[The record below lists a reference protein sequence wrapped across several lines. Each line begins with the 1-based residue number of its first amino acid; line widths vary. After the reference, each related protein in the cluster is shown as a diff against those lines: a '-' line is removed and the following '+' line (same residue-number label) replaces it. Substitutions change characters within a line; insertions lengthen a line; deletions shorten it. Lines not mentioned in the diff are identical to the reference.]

1 MLVLFL
7 SQGYQWTES
16 DLRKRSALSRN
27 GQHNGFG
34 LRAPSA
40 RRYRYVNAKIERRPD
55 MNAFAPQGI
64 SLTAGI
70 LGAHTA

>member
-1 MLVLFL
+1 M
-7 SQGYQWTES
+7 
-16 DLRKRSALSRN
+16 RSALSRN
-27 GQHNGFG
+27 GQHVGFG
-34 LRAPSA
+34 LRAANA
-40 RRYRYVNAKIERRPD
+40 RQYREPQRQNERRPE

>member
-1 MLVLFL
+1 M
-7 SQGYQWTES
+7 
-16 DLRKRSALSRN
+16 RSALSRN
-27 GQHNGFG
+27 GQHVGFG
-34 LRAPSA
+34 LRAANA
-40 RRYRYVNAKIERRPD
+40 RQYREAQRQNERRPE